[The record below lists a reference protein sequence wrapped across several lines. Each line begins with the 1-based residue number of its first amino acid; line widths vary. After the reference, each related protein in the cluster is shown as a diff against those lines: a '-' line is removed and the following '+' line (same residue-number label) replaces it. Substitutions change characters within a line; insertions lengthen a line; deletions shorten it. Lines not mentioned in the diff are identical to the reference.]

1 MKSVDLVSLDTETG
15 ELRRYRSDHGC
26 HVRET
31 GRALISG
38 WHPLAMAGIAWDAVA
53 AWIEGFRTA
62 YVEPEAP
69 PPRPTSPMRDQR
81 MSMAA

>member
-1 MKSVDLVSLDTETG
+1 MKTVSLVSLDTETG
-15 ELRRYRSDHGC
+15 ELRRYQSDHGR

-31 GRALISG
+31 GRFKISG
-38 WHPLAMAGIAWDAVA
+38 WNPLAIGEGLWANVA
-53 AWIEGFRTA
+53 AWIETIRTA

-81 MSMAA
+81 IRMAA